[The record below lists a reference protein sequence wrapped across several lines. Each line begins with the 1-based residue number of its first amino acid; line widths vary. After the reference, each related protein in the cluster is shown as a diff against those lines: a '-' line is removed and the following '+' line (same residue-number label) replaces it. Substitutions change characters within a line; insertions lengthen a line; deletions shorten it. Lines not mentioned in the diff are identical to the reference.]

1 MFSKVWLEGYALVCK
16 INNQIRYILAFSK
29 FEEDLMPL
37 QVEYCA
43 QNELDIKENKS
54 TIEHTYEIIPV
65 RRISIENSISF
76 LV

>member
-1 MFSKVWLEGYALVCK
+1 
-16 INNQIRYILAFSK
+16 
-29 FEEDLMPL
+29 MPL